1 MVVYPIG
8 STKACQIC
16 AEILHQCGTTI
27 VDHPTPDVTHIML
40 DVPSFSND
48 GSLRNGG
55 SIETILPML
64 PENIVAIGGN
74 LIHPALMQYK
84 CVDLLRDE
92 IYLVRNA
99 AITADCAVKVVSPW
113 MDFVFQDC
121 PVLILGWGR
130 IGKCL
135 AKLLRS
141 LGCRVTVAARKGK
154 DRALLEAMGYRA
166 LDFPQAEQILGE
178 FRIVFNTVPE
188 KIIEEK
194 IPAGS
199 IGVELA
205 SNDGIQGENV
215 VVARGLPGRLAPV
228 SAGKLMADTVF
239 RLYQEEQL

>member
-1 MVVYPIG
+1 M
-8 STKACQIC
+8 
-16 AEILHQCGTTI
+16 
-27 VDHPTPDVTHIML
+27 
-40 DVPSFSND
+40 
-48 GSLRNGG
+48 
-55 SIETILPML
+55 
-64 PENIVAIGGN
+64 
-74 LIHPALMQYK
+74 
-84 CVDLLRDE
+84 
-92 IYLVRNA
+92 
-99 AITADCAVKVVSPW
+99 
-113 MDFVFQDC
+113 
-121 PVLILGWGR
+121 
-130 IGKCL
+130 

-154 DRALLEAMGYRA
+154 DRALLETMGYRA

-188 KIIEEK
+188 KVIEEK

-205 SNDGIQGENV
+205 SKDGIQGENV